1 MSEVPGAVRC
11 RGGFSLISAR
21 ITSGIRLIEGIWLMR
36 SHIKIKDYDGAEFSN
51 AESKLREQGYRLVRK
66 KSEKDLLPGEYIR
79 QEYFRSMN
87 SSGEQSGGTL
97 RWRVS

>member
-1 MSEVPGAVRC
+1 
-11 RGGFSLISAR
+11 
-21 ITSGIRLIEGIWLMR
+21 MR
-36 SHIKIKDYDGAEFSN
+36 SHIKIEDYNRAELSN

-79 QEYFRSMN
+79 QEYSRAMN